1 MRCLLLT
8 QDFAPRPNDGTSDL
22 IKSYAE
28 QYPQKIQY
36 ILREK
41 NLGVVDNIYQGLK
54 SIRTPYFAELEGDD
68 YWCDENK
75 LQIAVDTLEENR
87 DCVMFAHNTQIFKN
101 GRWDKNLVDPKNGL
115 YKKVDTKFKLVKN
128 KLPAYLHFSSRVYR
142 NIFDFNTID
151 KHIVAFDI
159 GIYYLYLE
167 KGFCYFCDRIMSV
180 YNTNNKSFYYNKS
193 VSQREEID
201 YLILHKLSEAFHY
214 KYNKIFVQ
222 YLCNQRLFNNI
233 EKICGQKK
241 VWDLYMNIR
250 KIYQSLYHRMP
261 CLFNNIEKICRPKKC
276 GVCI

>member
-1 MRCLLLT
+1 
-8 QDFAPRPNDGTSDL
+8 
-22 IKSYAE
+22 
-28 QYPQKIQY
+28 
-36 ILREK
+36 
-41 NLGVVDNIYQGLK
+41 
-54 SIRTPYFAELEGDD
+54 
-68 YWCDENK
+68 
-75 LQIAVDTLEENR
+75 
-87 DCVMFAHNTQIFKN
+87 MFAHNTQIFKN